1 MMSVFNNRDSPK
13 GCIIKPT
20 LTYVLQKVCFKTNG
34 QITYKNGGL
43 NIGFK
48 IMNTK
53 SIYIYKNTLT
63 ITLYSRRFKTYNL
76 FPAGA
81 FISVDNF
88 EPTGSFGK

>member
-1 MMSVFNNRDSPK
+1 MDKDGGGS
-13 GCIIKPT
+13 
-20 LTYVLQKVCFKTNG
+20 LTEDEFIKVCIK
-34 QITYKNGGL
+34 ITL
-43 NIGFK
+43 DIELD
-48 IMNTK
+48 
-53 SIYIYKNTLT
+53 TLT